1 MEEELE
7 ESWLGLDLNG
17 RQPKLNRPYENIGHN
32 SLVNVV
38 QSARKALDRVYAS
51 EEMSW
56 EAWREYGKA
65 LNEGRGAFPSDE
77 DFGRWVLSEGLGEF
91 VCNKL
96 LHTKSVT
103 RPERAAAMWLAS
115 KPEEEQ
121 EAISLFPSA
130 RTPRGLYTKWLAE
143 LKKREDKPNS
153 NPNLRPPDEKEEKR
167 IRNLKD
173 RAASTTSEPERD
185 AALNQIAKMKED
197 GINVDMVMDQKG
209 EDEERD
215 EYFDEKRKREGA
227 AERLARHFLSKN
239 SVRHIRHLILVAYP
253 ETKDLEQFEL
263 DILEGETNV

>member
-1 MEEELE
+1 
-7 ESWLGLDLNG
+7 
-17 RQPKLNRPYENIGHN
+17 
-32 SLVNVV
+32 
-38 QSARKALDRVYAS
+38 
-51 EEMSW
+51 MSW

-65 LNEGRGAFPSDE
+65 LNEGREAFPSNKEFGKWVESESLDKLYCPKLGQKKILKRDE
-77 DFGRWVLSEGLGEF
+77 RL
-91 VCNKL
+91 
-96 LHTKSVT
+96 
-103 RPERAAAMWLAS
+103 AAMWLAS

-121 EAISLFPSA
+121 EALSLFPSA
-130 RTPRGLYTKWLAE
+130 RTPRGLYSKWVAE

-153 NPNLRPPDEKEEKR
+153 NSNLRPPDEKEEKR

>member
-1 MEEELE
+1 MDDDEG
-7 ESWLGLDLNG
+7 WLGLDLNG
-17 RQPKLNRPYENIGHN
+17 RQPKFTESAGGTGHN
-32 SLVNVV
+32 SLVSVV
-38 QSARKALDRVYAS
+38 QNAREALNRVYAG

-56 EAWREYGKA
+56 EAWRDYGEA
-65 LNEGRGAFPSDE
+65 LNEGREAFPSDE
-77 DFGRWVLSEGLGEF
+77 EFGKWVVSEGLDKF
-91 VCNKL
+91 VCRNL
-96 LHTKSVT
+96 RHTKVVL
-103 RPERAAAMWLAS
+103 RDERAAAMWIAS

-121 EAISLFPSA
+121 EAISLFPNA

-143 LKKREDKPNS
+143 IKKREDKPSS

-173 RAASTTSEPERD
+173 RAASTDSESERD

-215 EYFDEKRKREGA
+215 EYFDEQRIRKGI
-227 AERLARHFLSKN
+227 AERLAKHFLDKKSL
-239 SVRHIRHLILVAYP
+239 RHIRHLVLVAYP
-253 ETKDLEQFEL
+253 ETEDLEQFEL